1 MTVSAASVSRTGS
14 SIRERLP
21 VGRRRQAAARR
32 TWLPA
37 AAAAAASGF
46 ALGILAEFFLDPRGG
61 RRRRHLVRDRALSRL
76 RRGER
81 RAVVRARRAESH
93 ALGFARRTW
102 NARHRD
108 DGAVDDITLGHRVE
122 SELYRRA
129 GVGKGRV
136 NINVEDG
143 AVFLRGVL
151 DRPEDIKRMEEV
163 ARRIE
168 GVREVEN
175 LVHMPGTPAP
185 PSRPKLQRNRNGH

>member
-32 TWLPA
+32 AWLPVAAGA
-37 AAAAAASGF
+37 AAGGF
-46 ALGILAEFFLDPRGG
+46 ALGMLAEFFLDPRGG
-61 RRRRHLVRDRALSRL
+61 RRRRHQVRDRALSRL

-93 ALGFARRTW
+93 ALGIARRTW
-102 NARHRD
+102 NARNRH
-108 DGAVDDITLGHRVE
+108 DGPVDDTTLAHKVG
-122 SELYRRA
+122 SELYRRT
-129 GVGKGRV
+129 GLGKGRV

-143 AVFLRGVL
+143 VVFLRGVL
-151 DRPEDIKRMEEV
+151 DRPEDIERMEEA

-185 PSRPKLQRNRNGH
+185 ASRPKLQRDRNGH